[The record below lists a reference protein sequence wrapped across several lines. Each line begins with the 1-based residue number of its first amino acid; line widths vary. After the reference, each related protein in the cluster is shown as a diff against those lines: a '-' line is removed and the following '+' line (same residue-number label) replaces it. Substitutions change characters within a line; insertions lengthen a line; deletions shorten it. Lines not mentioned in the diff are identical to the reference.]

1 MPSGT
6 RGTAAVTVLAIV
18 IVPLTVLCC
27 LVASLLPAPA
37 SGVQKALTFRGTVPA
52 SLFVGL
58 GVAALIWL
66 SGYVSFVRDVFFAEY
81 RRSQRDSKQRA
92 NS

>member
-27 LVASLLPAPA
+27 LVASFLPAPA
-37 SGVQKALTFRGTVPA
+37 SGVQKTRTFRGTVPA

-66 SGYVSFVRDVFFAEY
+66 SGYVSFLRDVFFAEY
-81 RRSQRDSKQRA
+81 RRSQRASKHRA